1 MDNEK
6 IVAAALESALPPS
19 EEHIDEDTYEYIT
32 SALSEDPFD
41 EDTRE
46 AVRELILSATEDND
60 QVDGVAVCQ
69 SLFELLDLGN
79 ESNNGNSE
87 AKADDAQ
94 PELRKLGQSVTMKE
108 QDVQTFA
115 SGLRAKTDDGVEL
128 EESQIKTFYANMI
141 DPAASKAAISERDR
155 RKARQKEMRIQME
168 EEERQRAIKEAMDMF
183 QDNDDQD
190 SESLMEKAQADNMQD
205 VHLKDFDLP
214 NLRGGGPNLLQGAN
228 LTLARGRRF
237 GLMGRNGCGKV
248 LFFYLR
254 NLGLQL
260 KKVSTHQ
267 LPHLK
272 PCNRL
277 LS

>member
-6 IVAAALESALPPS
+6 IVAAALESAIPPS

-32 SALSEDPFD
+32 SVLSEDPFD
-41 EDTRE
+41 DDTRE

-69 SLFELLDLGN
+69 SLFELLDLGK
-79 ESNNGNSE
+79 EGGSD
-87 AKADDAQ
+87 KTADAE

-115 SGLRAKTDDGVEL
+115 SGLRAKTDSGVEL
-128 EESQIKTFYANMI
+128 EESQIASFYANMI
-141 DPAASKAAISERDR
+141 DPNASKAAISERDR
-155 RKARQKEMRIQME
+155 RKARQKEMRMQME

-190 SESLMEKAQADNMQD
+190 TESLMEKAQADNMQD

-214 NLRGGGPNLLQGAN
+214 NLRGGGPNLLQGAS
-228 LTLARGRRF
+228 LTLARGRRY

-248 LFFYLR
+248 LLP
-254 NLGLQL
+254 L
-260 KKVSTHQ
+260 KFRKT
-267 LPHLK
+267 LF
-272 PCNRL
+272 
-277 LS
+277 

>member
-6 IVAAALESALPPS
+6 IVTAALESAIPPS
-19 EEHIDEDTYEYIT
+19 EDHIDEGTYEYIS

-60 QVDGVAVCQ
+60 QVDGVALCQ
-69 SLFELLDLGN
+69 SLFELLDLGK
-79 ESNNGNSE
+79 EGTGGGSGQG
-87 AKADDAQ
+87 AKGETAE
-94 PELRKLGQSVTMKE
+94 PGLRRLGESVTMKK

-115 SGLRAKTDDGVEL
+115 SGLRAKTDSGVEL
-128 EESQIKTFYANMI
+128 EESAIASFYANMI
-141 DPAASKAAISERDR
+141 DPNASEAAISERDR

-183 QDNDDQD
+183 QDNGNEDN
-190 SESLMEKAQADNMQD
+190 ESLMEKAQADNMQD

-214 NLRGGGPNLLQGAN
+214 NLRGGGPNLLHNAS

-248 LFFYLR
+248 
-254 NLGLQL
+254 GI
-260 KKVSTHQ
+260 VGIAS
-267 LPHLK
+267 
-272 PCNRL
+272 RL
-277 LS
+277 L